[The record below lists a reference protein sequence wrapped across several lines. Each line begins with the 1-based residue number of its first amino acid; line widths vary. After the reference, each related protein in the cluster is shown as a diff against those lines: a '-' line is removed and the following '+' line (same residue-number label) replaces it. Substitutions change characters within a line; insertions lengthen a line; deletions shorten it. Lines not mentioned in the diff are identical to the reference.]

1 MKLFE
6 EKLPDY
12 NVIGKDEIDGALEV
26 LNTGQLSG
34 FVASPGVSHLGG
46 KYVQKL
52 EELFCDKF
60 NSRHA
65 ASFNSAT
72 SALHGALIAADIKA
86 GDEVIVPT
94 WSMSAS
100 ATSVVMTG
108 AKPIFV
114 DIEKDFFCIDANKII
129 NSITNKTKAIIVV
142 NLFGMPGNLTKIRE
156 ISNKHN
162 LVLIEDNAQAPGA
175 KCRKYYTGSFGDI
188 SVYSL
193 NRHKTIQCGEGGI
206 ALTNNDNYI
215 HRLRLVRNHAE
226 AVFPEFDDLD
236 KLQGGE
242 DIIGYNYRLTSIQA
256 AIAIPQV
263 KKLDALNQY
272 RISLANILTKK
283 IEDINFLTAPK
294 IRHGCNHVYYLYSM
308 VFNEKKAGFTRDEF
322 INRMISEGAPVSGY
336 ARPIYRMPLFS
347 SNSDNKNN
355 CEPTRFP
362 VTEFLWNNIVTT
374 SICRPPLTE
383 EHINLFVKAIKKVSI

>member
-34 FVASPGVSHLGG
+34 FVAAPGESHLGG

-60 NSRHA
+60 NSRYA

-72 SALHGALIAADIKA
+72 SALHAALIAAGIKA

-108 AKPIFV
+108 AIPLFV

-142 NLFGMPGNLTKIRE
+142 NLFGMPSDLIKIRE
-156 ISNKHN
+156 ICNKHN
-162 LVLIEDNAQAPGA
+162 LVMIEDNAQAPGA
-175 KCRKYYTGSFGDI
+175 KCSKYYAGSYGDI
-188 SVYSL
+188 SIYSL

-206 ALTNNDNYI
+206 ALTNNDKYI

-226 AVFPEFDDLD
+226 AVFPELDDLD

-263 KKLDALNQY
+263 KKLDALNQH
-272 RISLANILTKK
+272 RISLANMLNNK

-308 VFNEKKAGFTRDEF
+308 VFNEKKAGFSRDEF
-322 INRMISEGAPVSGY
+322 ISRMISEGAPVSGY

-347 SNSDNKNN
+347 LNSDNKEN
-355 CEPTRFP
+355 CNPNRFP
-362 VTEFLWNNIVTT
+362 VTEFLWKNIVTT
-374 SICRPPLTE
+374 SICRPPLTK
-383 EHINLFVKAIKKVSI
+383 EHINLFVKAIKKISM

>member
-34 FVASPGVSHLGG
+34 FVAAPGESHLGG

-60 NSRHA
+60 NSRYA

-72 SALHGALIAADIKA
+72 SALHAALIANGIKA

-108 AKPIFV
+108 AVPIFV

-142 NLFGMPGNLTKIRE
+142 NLFGMPSDLIKIKE
-156 ISNKHN
+156 ICNKHN
-162 LVLIEDNAQAPGA
+162 LVMIEDNAQAPGA
-175 KCRKYYTGSFGDI
+175 KCGKNYTGSYGDI
-188 SVYSL
+188 SIYSL

-206 ALTNNDNYI
+206 ALTNNDKYI

-226 AVFPEFDDLD
+226 AVFPELDDLD

-256 AIAIPQV
+256 AIATPQV
-263 KKLDALNQY
+263 KKLDALNQH
-272 RISLANILTKK
+272 RISLANMLTDQ
-283 IEDINFLTAPK
+283 IEDISFLTAPR
-294 IRHGCNHVYYLYSM
+294 IRRGCSHVYYLYSM
-308 VFNEKKAGFTRDEF
+308 VFNEQKAGFTRDEF
-322 INRMISEGAPVSGY
+322 INRMSNEGAPVSAY

-347 SNSDNKNN
+347 LNSDNKEN
-355 CEPTRFP
+355 CNPNRFP
-362 VTEFLWNNIVTT
+362 VTEFLWKNIVTT
-374 SICRPPLTE
+374 SICRPPLTK
-383 EHINLFVKAIKKVSI
+383 EHINLFVKAIKKISM